1 MLNYATAQQERTN
14 NIIAEQQLDTSHIS
28 CLTDTS
34 AYLLDIALDKNTSL
48 NLDEEENSLAAAA
61 AKKNIFDSYDAMD
74 YLNAYIPESNEEVAV
89 MSSSKSSRDS
99 TSHADMMSALHL
111 MMDISGSFDHYD
123 LASVS
128 SGAQSVVTPS
138 SVLSTTST
146 SMTSTS
152 FAFPSPTARGDSE
165 NDQTHLDMLQAIG
178 VLDSFTLEQMPA
190 SPTSSREVPATNM
203 GQCSPSASSS
213 LRTNTTISPAN
224 ETQWLR
230 GLLSMYSSP
239 PLTASAPSSVYS
251 SSMLMQKSSLDSS
264 LAPSTTPRRASSTTS
279 SSSSLSPRTFFGWG
293 PRRKPGRKSVSFED
307 EPRTSSAVSEERRLQ
322 HRHRVYLFA
331 SALLLL
337 GTVGSCSYYFQSTY
351 TSTTVL
357 NEKDLLGLEDM
368 SSSCLLTQESRHEIA
383 LEQQRASSSS
393 IRSKTMS
400 TAKVSS
406 MKKDV
411 EAQFATLQQK
421 LFVDDQ
427 ISGTAGEKMAVKGKV
442 GNRRRKQNSKTK
454 SDNNHSS
461 RKNNSEVSSRSSD
474 DSQEKNHSSS
484 ALSTTPSASSSS
496 QKPNAKGSIRL
507 QVFQMR
513 NHLRI
518 WWQRAVSWC
527 RYITVGSFRRLL
539 PDASR

>member
-48 NLDEEENSLAAAA
+48 HLDEEENSLAAAA

-138 SVLSTTST
+138 SVLSATST
-146 SMTSTS
+146 SRTSTS

-165 NDQTHLDMLQAIG
+165 NDQSHLDMLQAIG
-178 VLDSFTLEQMPA
+178 VLDSSTLEQMPA
-190 SPTSSREVPATNM
+190 SPPSSREVPATNM

-213 LRTNTTISPAN
+213 LRTNATVSPAN

-239 PLTASAPSSVYS
+239 PLTASVPSSVSS
-251 SSMLMQKSSLDSS
+251 SSMLIPNSSLDSS
-264 LAPSTTPRRASSTTS
+264 LAPSTTPRRASSST
-279 SSSSLSPRTFFGWG
+279 SSSSLSPRTYFGWG

-307 EPRTSSAVSEERRLQ
+307 EPRTSSVASEERRLQ
-322 HRHRVYLFA
+322 PRHRVYLFA

-368 SSSCLLTQESRHEIA
+368 SSSCPLTQESRHEIA
-383 LEQQRASSSS
+383 LEQQLASSSS

-406 MKKDV
+406 MKEDV

-454 SDNNHSS
+454 SDNNHFS
-461 RKNNSEVSSRSSD
+461 RKNNSEVSSSSSY

-484 ALSTTPSASSSS
+484 ALSTSPSASSSS
-496 QKPNAKGSIRL
+496 QKPNIKGIRL